1 MKNLI
6 VAAADSGQRLDKYIR
21 RILPEAPSSFVYK
34 MLRKKN
40 ITLNGKKAEGKE
52 ILKPDD
58 AVCFFLSDETF
69 AKFRGQEGSAP
80 KAADPGEKARK
91 KPAPYVAA
99 SALDL
104 PVLFENEHTLIVY
117 KPAGVLTQKAKESDD
132 SVNDFVLRYLSER
145 GRQEEKGEKQ
155 ATPSPFK
162 GSKPFTI

>member
-80 KAADPGEKARK
+80 KAADSADEARK
-91 KPAPYVAA
+91 NPGR
-99 SALDL
+99 SRRLTSLL
-104 PVLFENEHTLIVY
+104 PRSIS
-117 KPAGVLTQKAKESDD
+117 PSC
-132 SVNDFVLRYLSER
+132 LRTNTR
-145 GRQEEKGEKQ
+145 
-155 ATPSPFK
+155 
-162 GSKPFTI
+162 